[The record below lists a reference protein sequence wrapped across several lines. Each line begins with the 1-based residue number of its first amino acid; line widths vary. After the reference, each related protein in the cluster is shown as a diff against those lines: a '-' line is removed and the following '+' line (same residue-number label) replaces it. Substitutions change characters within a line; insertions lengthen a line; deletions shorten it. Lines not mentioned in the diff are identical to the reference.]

1 MKGIT
6 SEKDD
11 LLHESQSKRPKNEPS
26 VLVHKAFG
34 SHSFAPIVAHSS
46 TSTKFKQRLT
56 DKIKQK
62 EKQRPF
68 S

>member
-46 TSTKFKQRLT
+46 TSTKIQAKAYR
-56 DKIKQK
+56 
-62 EKQRPF
+62 
-68 S
+68 

>member
-1 MKGIT
+1 MKSIT

-46 TSTKFKQRLT
+46 TSTKIQAKAYR
-56 DKIKQK
+56 
-62 EKQRPF
+62 
-68 S
+68 